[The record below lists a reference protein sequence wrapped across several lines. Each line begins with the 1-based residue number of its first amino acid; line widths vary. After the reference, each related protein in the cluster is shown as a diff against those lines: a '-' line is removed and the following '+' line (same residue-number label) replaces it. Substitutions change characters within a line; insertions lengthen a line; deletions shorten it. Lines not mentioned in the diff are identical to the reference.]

1 MAEPLMKLLDQEE
14 EIEELQGQEGKVL
27 TFVADE
33 GNEPENFGFKL
44 EEDHRLPT
52 PGPHPNTDE
61 DFEEFDG
68 AEILAG
74 REDDGGIN
82 LDDQRV
88 HHEVGVALTGSIT
101 VNGVELTA
109 ESPLRNLRAAC
120 SFYKIGRGGG
130 EQSAMEGSLTV
141 RISWSLLL
149 ARDLAARGRAFDERV
164 PTEQAMV
171 QVPTEEEKRR
181 RLLTHL
187 PYAGWCASCVKH
199 RAKQDQRRRTGRAHE
214 QGVPTISFH
223 LCKVRASGSG
233 ARGEVEDDEA

>member
-141 RISWSLLL
+141 RRVGVCCSLETLL
-149 ARDLAARGRAFDERV
+149 REDGPSMSECQQSKQWCRSQRK
-164 PTEQAMV
+164 
-171 QVPTEEEKRR
+171 KRR
-181 RLLTHL
+181 DDACSRICHMQAGVHL
-187 PYAGWCASCVKH
+187 V
-199 RAKQDQRRRTGRAHE
+199 
-214 QGVPTISFH
+214 
-223 LCKVRASGSG
+223 
-233 ARGEVEDDEA
+233 